1 MYIYI
6 CIYIYIYIYIYA
18 NIHIYIY
25 IYIYISIYIYMY
37 IYMYIYTPP
46 HTQRDPHTP
55 ATNPKSPRY
64 FQAELPLLSAFQQ
77 FDQYPAST
85 V

>member
-1 MYIYI
+1 
-6 CIYIYIYIYIYA
+6 
-18 NIHIYIY
+18 
-25 IYIYISIYIYMY
+25 
-37 IYMYIYTPP
+37 MYIYTPP